1 MRNIWVICQKE
12 LNSYFSSPIA
22 YLLLTI
28 YAFIFGYFFSE
39 RIGYFVMM
47 GLEIAD
53 AARTKRM
60 PMSVNEQVIRPLLSN
75 ISVIGLFLIP
85 IITMRLFAE
94 EKRTGT
100 IELLATSPIRDYE
113 IIIGKWL
120 AALLMYCSMLA
131 FTAINLIFVFRYG
144 NPDWKPV
151 AIGYL
156 GLILQAGGLL
166 ALGTFISTTTK
177 NQIIAAAVTFAVS
190 LILWVLDWS
199 VGFET
204 ARSGRRFWLTSPSPA
219 TSESFSKGLLDM
231 KDGAVYYVSTIIFG
245 LFLTGRAMEVAAMEI
260 TKRRTPRRPL

>member
-1 MRNIWVICQKE
+1 MRNVWIICRKE
-12 LNSYFSSPIA
+12 LRSYFISPIA
-22 YLLLTI
+22 YILLAMFAI
-28 YAFIFGYFFSE
+28 VFGFFFWNVV
-39 RIGYFVMM
+39 GYFVYM
-47 GLEIAD
+47 GIEGQM
-53 AARTKRM
+53 RGEM
-60 PMSVNEQVIRPLLSN
+60 FPMNLNEQVIRPLLSN
-75 ISVIGLFLIP
+75 VSVIGLFLIP

-100 IELLATSPIRDYE
+100 IELLATSPVRDLE

-120 AALLMYCSMLA
+120 AALIMYCSMLA
-131 FTAINLIFVFRYG
+131 FTAINLAFIFRYG

-177 NQIIAAAVTFAVS
+177 NQIIAAAVTFSVC

-204 ARSGRRFWLTSPSPA
+204 ARWA
-219 TSESFSKGLLDM
+219 Q
-231 KDGAVYYVSTIIFG
+231 
-245 LFLTGRAMEVAAMEI
+245 
-260 TKRRTPRRPL
+260 